1 VNRASVK
8 VVLFSVCK
16 GHAAGGRQL
25 AQAVER
31 LSGPNPEGILGVD
44 LSGIK
49 TLLPLVVMRDDFGG
63 TFGMNTYLNYRF
75 QELNP
80 GRKLDFEIPS
90 LFSLSVDD
98 IEKLTPYL
106 SDTPLADILL
116 AKFRQEPS
124 LFSPFWIV
132 RNDVIEKKDLR
143 KPQWVYDSLKELT
156 RATAHQLGFERR
168 AI

>member
-1 VNRASVK
+1 V
-8 VVLFSVCK
+8 
-16 GHAAGGRQL
+16 RQL

-31 LSGPNPEGILGVD
+31 LSGRKPEGILGVD

-49 TLLPLVVMRDDFGG
+49 TLLPLVVMRDDFGSA
-63 TFGMNTYLNYRF
+63 FGMNTYLHYRF
-75 QELNP
+75 RELNP
-80 GRKLDFEIPS
+80 GPNSSFEIPS

-106 SDTPLADILL
+106 SDSSLAEILL

-132 RNDVIEKKDLR
+132 RNDVLEKKDLR

-156 RATAHQLGFERR
+156 RVSADRLGFERR
-168 AI
+168 DI